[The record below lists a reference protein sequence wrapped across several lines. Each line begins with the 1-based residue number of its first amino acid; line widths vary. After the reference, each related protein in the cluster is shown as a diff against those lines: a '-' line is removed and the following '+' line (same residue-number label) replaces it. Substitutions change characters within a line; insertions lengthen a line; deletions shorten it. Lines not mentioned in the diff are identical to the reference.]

1 MVNKIHFTKGFS
13 FRTRFVV
20 YFIFFSFSFFIHPHS
35 QKKTKQKREISPWW
49 KTWRNPSFGY
59 MYVDQMEWCQRIRIF
74 FQSSSTHD
82 VQSRMIWIWL
92 GCVCVFS
99 FFYWDITAATRML
112 YDNLWSY
119 SFFDIFIPRRR
130 QRRGVIPSLLV
141 SVASFF
147 KSVLLLKIASW
158 QFFGWCRKRQT
169 IKFIYD
175 SPWNIPTII
184 GRWRTVM
191 KKNTAKKISLWISWN
206 FIEQRVK

>member
-1 MVNKIHFTKGFS
+1 MCKAEWYGFGWG
-13 FRTRFVV
+13 V
-20 YFIFFSFSFFIHPHS
+20 
-35 QKKTKQKREISPWW
+35 
-49 KTWRNPSFGY
+49 
-59 MYVDQMEWCQRIRIF
+59 
-74 FQSSSTHD
+74 
-82 VQSRMIWIWL
+82 
-92 GCVCVFS
+92 CVCVFS

-119 SFFDIFIPRRR
+119 SFFDIFILRRR

-158 QFFGWCRKRQT
+158 QFFGWCWKRQT

-191 KKNTAKKISLWISWN
+191 KKNTAKKISLWICMKSYWKASQIKCPYKVIRVQSFIQTPLGGTHFPRLIN
-206 FIEQRVK
+206 FNRYFILHCAYLLIEKKREKMCSN

>member
-1 MVNKIHFTKGFS
+1 
-13 FRTRFVV
+13 
-20 YFIFFSFSFFIHPHS
+20 
-35 QKKTKQKREISPWW
+35 
-49 KTWRNPSFGY
+49 

-141 SVASFF
+141 SVAAFF

-158 QFFGWCRKRQT
+158 QFFGWCWKRQT

-184 GRWRTVM
+184 GRWRTGDE
-191 KKNTAKKISLWISWN
+191 KKIQPRKFRCEFVWN
-206 FIEQRVK
+206 LIEKRVK

>member
-1 MVNKIHFTKGFS
+1 MCKAEWYGFGWG
-13 FRTRFVV
+13 V
-20 YFIFFSFSFFIHPHS
+20 
-35 QKKTKQKREISPWW
+35 
-49 KTWRNPSFGY
+49 
-59 MYVDQMEWCQRIRIF
+59 
-74 FQSSSTHD
+74 
-82 VQSRMIWIWL
+82 
-92 GCVCVFS
+92 CVCVFS

-119 SFFDIFIPRRR
+119 SFFDIFILRRR

-175 SPWNIPTII
+175 SPWNIPSII
-184 GRWRTVM
+184 GRWRWVM
-191 KKNTAKKISLWISWN
+191 KKIQPRKFRCEFYWKASQIKCPYKVIRVQS
-206 FIEQRVK
+206 FIQTP